1 MYGIKTLTNTIN
13 DIEQR
18 RTVMNQQK
26 PEQFFNTS
34 GSIEQLAAV
43 GIPGMQPMF
52 FFDGKFR
59 TWREVQTRAG
69 LNSAIASQIP
79 AYRLTPVA

>member
-1 MYGIKTLTNTIN
+1 
-13 DIEQR
+13 
-18 RTVMNQQK
+18 MNVQVLENNLK
-26 PEQFFNTS
+26 IG

-79 AYRLTPVA
+79 AYRLTPFA

>member
-1 MYGIKTLTNTIN
+1 MN
-13 DIEQR
+13 DQILEHDLK
-18 RTVMNQQK
+18 VG
-26 PEQFFNTS
+26 
-34 GSIEQLAAV
+34 GSIELLAAV

-69 LNSAIASQIP
+69 LNNAIASQIS
-79 AYRLTPVA
+79 AYRLTPAA

>member
-1 MYGIKTLTNTIN
+1 MN
-13 DIEQR
+13 EQKAP
-18 RTVMNQQK
+18 QSL
-26 PEQFFNTS
+26 S
-34 GSIEQLAAV
+34 GGAPIEQLAAV

-52 FFDGKFR
+52 FFDGRFR

-79 AYRLTPVA
+79 AYQLIPAA

>member
-1 MYGIKTLTNTIN
+1 MN
-13 DIEQR
+13 EQ
-18 RTVMNQQK
+18 TMPKNLS
-26 PEQFFNTS
+26 PG
-34 GSIEQLAAV
+34 GSVEQLAAV

-52 FFDGKFR
+52 FFDGNFR

-79 AYRLTPVA
+79 AYRLIPAA

>member
-1 MYGIKTLTNTIN
+1 MNAQVL
-13 DIEQR
+13 EQKLE
-18 RTVMNQQK
+18 VG
-26 PEQFFNTS
+26 

-59 TWREVQTRAG
+59 TWREVQNRAG
-69 LNSAIASQIP
+69 LNNAIASQIP
-79 AYRLTPVA
+79 AYRLTPAG